1 MLPAK
6 TWIIDDRW
14 LFDDPNSNLFKRS
27 FPFYLWQ
34 QAMHVT
40 KDTLM
45 LLCFR
50 MKICC
55 LFNTHKTV
63 CFSLLSPDDINYRVL
78 SCIRF
83 ISFFGENAHVYARGW
98 YLIVCFQWTSDHYCN
113 GIGIIYSYICVF
125 IRDKSDRE

>member
-1 MLPAK
+1 MTAK
-6 TWIIDDRW
+6 NRR
-14 LFDDPNSNLFKRS
+14 LFDSPNFNLFKRRS
-27 FPFYLWQ
+27 FFLFSIQQWQ

-45 LLCFR
+45 FLCFR
-50 MKICC
+50 MKICY

-63 CFSLLSPDDINYRVL
+63 CFSLLSPGDINYRVLL

-98 YLIVCFQWTSDHYCN
+98 DLIVCFQWTSDHYCN
-113 GIGIIYSYICVF
+113 SIGSIYTYICVF
-125 IRDKSDRE
+125 TRDKNDRE